1 MHEMSLCENIREII
15 QEHAAED
22 GFARVDRVWLEV
34 GPLSCVEPDALRFG
48 FDVVMRGS
56 IAEGAAVEIIT
67 PPARARCLICR
78 QTATVQQRYDPCPF
92 CGAGPMEMIQGAA
105 LRISKLEV
113 V

>member
-15 QEHAAED
+15 QEQARAD
-22 GFARVDRVWLEV
+22 GFTKVNCVWLEV

-56 IAEGAAVEIIT
+56 VAEGATVEIVT
-67 PPARARCLICR
+67 PLAKARCPGCGM
-78 QTATVQQRYDPCPF
+78 TATIRQRYDPCPT
-92 CGAGPMEMIQGAA
+92 CGFGPMEMIQGDA
-105 LRISKLEV
+105 LKISKLEV

>member
-15 QEHAAED
+15 CEQAAKD
-22 GFARVDRVWLEV
+22 GFTRVNRVWLEV

-56 IAEGAAVEIIT
+56 VAEGACVEIIT
-67 PPARARCLICR
+67 PAAIARCSLCG
-78 QTATVQQRYDPCPF
+78 QSATIAQRYDPCPF
-92 CGAGPMEMIQGAA
+92 CGTGPMEMLSGDA
-105 LRISKLEV
+105 LKISKLEV